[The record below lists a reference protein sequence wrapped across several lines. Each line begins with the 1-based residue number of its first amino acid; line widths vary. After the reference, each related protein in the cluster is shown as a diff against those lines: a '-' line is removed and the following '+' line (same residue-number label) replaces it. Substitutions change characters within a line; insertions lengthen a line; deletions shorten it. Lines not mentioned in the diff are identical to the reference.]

1 MSAFLRTTIRQ
12 GSFSYLMEPLKTYD
26 EVFTFENLYHAHL
39 RARRSKRHKKDVI
52 LFETHTGE
60 SLASLL
66 KLLRK
71 RTYQVSGY
79 NHFVIYEP
87 KERNIQSLHY
97 YDRIVQHCLV
107 DNYLMPLL
115 ERRLIYD
122 NGACRKGKGT
132 DFSRNRVKEFLT
144 KYYRKHG
151 DDGYVLQFDIHHYFP
166 SIDHD
171 VLKEKLSKV
180 IMDKDILCLLFS
192 LIDSYHEED
201 NDKAGLPMGNQT
213 SQCFALFYLDGV
225 DRLIKEKYR
234 MKFYSRYMDDG
245 IIISEDKKKLQN
257 LLEDIREELGK
268 LKLELN
274 PKKTRIMKLKNG
286 FVYLG
291 FRYRLL
297 PTGKVLLT
305 FPKSKERRI
314 VRFLRKRKN
323 EGKDVLLSLSSIEEH
338 ARRGNEHQFIK
349 GLGKEYRI

>member
-1 MSAFLRTTIRQ
+1 MQMSALLRTTIRQ

-122 NGACRKGKGT
+122 NDACRKGKGT

-151 DDGYVLQFDIHHYFP
+151 DDGYVIQFDIHHYFP

-213 SQCFALFYLDGV
+213 SQ
-225 DRLIKEKYR
+225 
-234 MKFYSRYMDDG
+234 
-245 IIISEDKKKLQN
+245 
-257 LLEDIREELGK
+257 
-268 LKLELN
+268 
-274 PKKTRIMKLKNG
+274 
-286 FVYLG
+286 
-291 FRYRLL
+291 
-297 PTGKVLLT
+297 
-305 FPKSKERRI
+305 
-314 VRFLRKRKN
+314 
-323 EGKDVLLSLSSIEEH
+323 
-338 ARRGNEHQFIK
+338 
-349 GLGKEYRI
+349 